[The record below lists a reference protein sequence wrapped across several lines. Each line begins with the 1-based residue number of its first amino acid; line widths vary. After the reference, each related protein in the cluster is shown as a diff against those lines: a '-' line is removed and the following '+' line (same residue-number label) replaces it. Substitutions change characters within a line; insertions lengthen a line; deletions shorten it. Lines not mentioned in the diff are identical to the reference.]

1 MSERSKQFLKY
12 LQEHQFRFTM
22 EKALEETGMNKN
34 ILYKV
39 IRELRKTYDFNRID
53 GNIIVTKKKGVPM
66 NVNEKNTSAS
76 EPKKMQEFLSKVLA
90 LVQEKGEAGVSI
102 TESGRSVS
110 GFRACMSLLRN
121 LGHRIDFKDD
131 RYYYKG
137 LGEFSLC
144 YTKGFPEPKKVWGKY
159 KEQKPIVRKPV
170 EQKPEPKTVME
181 IQEKS
186 VTLAGNP
193 FTINYDVL
201 KHSLKG
207 APRNY
212 INFVNGLV
220 KKIQLANDAY
230 ASLVSAQIQMTNAQ
244 IQLTNVNGIL
254 SKAGD

>member
-1 MSERSKQFLKY
+1 MSERSRQFLKY

-39 IRELRKTYDFNRID
+39 TRELKNIYDFNRI
-53 GNIIVTKKKGVPM
+53 GCEIVVTKKKGVPM
-66 NVNEKNTSAS
+66 SEKNASAS

-90 LVQEKGEAGVSI
+90 LIQEKGEAGISI
-102 TESGRSVS
+102 VESGRSTS

-170 EQKPEPKTVME
+170 EQKPETKTVVE
-181 IQEKS
+181 IQEKNIAP
-186 VTLAGNP
+186 AGTP
-193 FTINYDVL
+193 FTVNYDVV

-220 KKIQLANDAY
+220 KKIQIANDAY
-230 ASLVSAQIQMTNAQ
+230 AALICAQIQMTNAQ